1 VTPGLGNLL
10 EEHPMANENFS
21 GRTVYGTVQAGES
34 TADYRT
40 RMARIQAEA
49 LEHWQKQLAEQSS
62 VLNSPS
68 DRIRVWERRHQIDL
82 PRDPEHRLIKLI
94 AANTGLSAEDVYAEQ
109 RLRAEARTRVVAAA
123 AP

>member
-1 VTPGLGNLL
+1 MAYDKFDRNIVFGAAQPGD
-10 EEHPMANENFS
+10 
-21 GRTVYGTVQAGES
+21 S

-40 RMARIQAEA
+40 RMANLQAEA

-82 PRDPEHRLIKLI
+82 PRDPGHPLVKLI
-94 AANTGLSAEDVYAEQ
+94 AANTGLSAEEVYAEQ
-109 RLRAEARTRVVAAA
+109 RLRAEARTNVAAA
-123 AP
+123 T

>member
-1 VTPGLGNLL
+1 
-10 EEHPMANENFS
+10 MANENFN
-21 GRTVYGTVQAGES
+21 GRTVYATAQAGES

-40 RMARIQAEA
+40 RMARLQAEA

-82 PRDPEHRLIKLI
+82 PRDPGHRLIELI

-109 RLRAEARTRVVAAA
+109 RLRAQARTAVVAT

>member
-1 VTPGLGNLL
+1 MPGPGDSSQ
-10 EEHPMANENFS
+10 EQAMAHENFD
-21 GRTVYGTVQAGES
+21 RHVVYGTVQAGES

-40 RMARIQAEA
+40 RMARLQAEA

-82 PRDPEHRLIKLI
+82 PRDPGHRLIKLI
-94 AANTGLSAEDVYAEQ
+94 AANTGLSAAEVNEEQ
-109 RLRAEARTRVVAAA
+109 RMRAESGTNLAAIA
-123 AP
+123 L